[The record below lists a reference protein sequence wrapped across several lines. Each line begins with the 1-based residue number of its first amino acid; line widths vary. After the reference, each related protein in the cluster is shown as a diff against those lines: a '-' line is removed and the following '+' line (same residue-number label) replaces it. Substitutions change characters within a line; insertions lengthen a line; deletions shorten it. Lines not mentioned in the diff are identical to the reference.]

1 MTNVINLGVCSIDS
15 FKLRIELSS
24 LKSYDKDLLEPLKTI
39 NSSGEIEKE
48 WLRARKEY
56 HLLDSYSFYASITE
70 NVRVDKNRFADCLTV
85 LINSKQIGSRYFE
98 GITKDTIKIAHKKIV
113 ELGIL
118 DCTLDDFFTY
128 GFPTDIDFKKDHRLP
143 LDEYKELLKVCK
155 IMTTASSSND
165 KGFRPHKLGI
175 SWSKRESNKYL
186 TNPFTKIYHKSTELI
201 NNSPEFT
208 TQYLNGIDFSDVFR
222 IETTVKNRSHLKRL
236 KLDLKHFNLK
246 EILSLTTEQKDS
258 IIATAINSHLSPR
271 NKVLTFK
278 TQSQMTPTKRQQL
291 NALLI
296 LTTEL
301 NYSIDRSIKLLLNG
315 IENKTS
321 KSLNKA
327 TLKQLYSDHI
337 KGTNYDSKIAEIDSI
352 FDSFGW
358 S

>member
-15 FKLRIELSS
+15 FKLRIELSLLDTYDES
-24 LKSYDKDLLEPLKTI
+24 LLDNLTVI
-39 NSSGEIEKE
+39 NPRGEIEDEYK
-48 WLRARKEY
+48 RKAKQY
-56 HLLDSYSFYASITE
+56 KFDGYSFYASISKSL
-70 NVRVDKNRFADCLTV
+70 RVSENRFSDCLII
-85 LINSKQIGSRYFE
+85 LINSKQTERKYFD
-98 GITKDTIKIAHKKIV
+98 GVTIDTIKIVHKKII
-113 ELGIL
+113 EAGIFK
-118 DCTLDDFFTY
+118 CDFDTFLNCSH
-128 GFPTDIDFKKDHRLP
+128 PTDIDFKKDYRLP
-143 LDEYKELLKVCK
+143 LSDYKELIKVCK
-155 IMTTASSSND
+155 IMTKDSSNRD
-165 KGFRPHKLGI
+165 KGYSPFNLGI
-175 SWSKRESNKYL
+175 SWSVRESKKYL
-186 TNPFTKIYHKSTELI
+186 TNPYLKIYHKETELLD
-201 NNSPEFT
+201 NSSEFASL
-208 TQYLNGIDFSDVFR
+208 YLSSIDFTNVFR
-222 IETTVKNRSHLKRL
+222 IETTIKNRTHLKRL
-236 KLDLKHFNLK
+236 KLGLKDFNLK
-246 EILSLTTEQKDS
+246 ELLLLSSEQKDL
-258 IIATAINSHLSPR
+258 IISNAVNTHLSSR

>member
-1 MTNVINLGVCSIDS
+1 MTKIPNLGVCSIDS

-24 LKSYDKDLLEPLKTI
+24 LKAYDKSLLDTLTTTNPD
-39 NSSGEIEKE
+39 GEIEQEFK
-48 WLRARKEY
+48 RRSKQY
-56 HLLDSYSFYASITE
+56 HLDTYSFYASITE

-118 DCTLDDFFTY
+118 DCTLNDFLTF
-128 GFPTDIDFKKDHRLP
+128 GFPTDIDFKKDYRLS

-155 IMTTASSSND
+155 TMTKESSNRD
-165 KGFRPHKLGI
+165 KGCTVFDMGI
-175 SWSKRESNKYL
+175 SWSVRASNKYL
-186 TNPFTKIYHKSTELI
+186 TNPYTKIYHKATELI
-201 NNSPEFT
+201 NNSNEFT
-208 TQYLNGIDFSDVFR
+208 TQYLNGIDFKDVFR

-246 EILSLTTEQKDS
+246 ELLSLTTEQKDS
-258 IIATAINSHLSPR
+258 IIATAINSHLGSR

-301 NYSIDRSIKLLLNG
+301 NYSIDRAIKLLLNG
-315 IENKTS
+315 IENKVS

-327 TLKQLYSDHI
+327 TLNQLYSDHI
-337 KGTNYDSKIAEIDSI
+337 KGTNYDAKTTQIESV
-352 FDSFGW
+352 FDSLGW
-358 S
+358 Y